1 MFEWITAFVEKSGY
15 FGIALLMLAEN
26 VFPPIPSELIMPL
39 AGFVAARGELNAA
52 LVVAAGTV
60 GSVLGALLWYY
71 AGRCLGFDRLEA
83 LASRHGRW
91 LTVSSAL
98 LEQTQSFFCR
108 HSGKAVFFAR
118 LVPAVRTLISI
129 PAGVVKMPLPQ
140 FLLYSTLG
148 TALWNATLVGAGYW
162 LESQY
167 RQVAEWM
174 NPITY
179 GLLGLLALLYVYRL
193 VTFRP
198 KQSR

>member
-15 FGIALLMLAEN
+15 LGIALLMLAEN

-60 GSVLGALLWYY
+60 GSVLGALFWYS
-71 AGRCLGFDRLEA
+71 AGRWIGIDRLKA
-83 LASRHGRW
+83 FAYRHGRW
-91 LTVSSAL
+91 LTVSPQE
-98 LEQTQSFFCR
+98 LEQTQAFFCR
-108 HSGKAVFFAR
+108 HSDKAVFFAR
-118 LVPAVRTLISI
+118 LIPAVRTLISV

-148 TALWNATLVGAGYW
+148 TTVWNGILVGAGYW
-162 LESQY
+162 LGSQY

-179 GLLGLLALLYVYRL
+179 GLLGVLALWYLYRV

-198 KQSR
+198 KRSR

>member
-15 FGIALLMLAEN
+15 WGIALLMLAEN

-39 AGFVAARGELNAA
+39 AGFVAARGELNVA
-52 LVVAAGTV
+52 LAVAAGTI

-71 AGRCLGFDRLEA
+71 AGRCLGIDRLKA
-83 LASRHGRW
+83 FASDHGRW
-91 LTVSSAL
+91 LTVSPAL

-118 LVPAVRTLISI
+118 LVPAIRTLISI
-129 PAGVVKMPLPQ
+129 PAGGVTMPLPQ

-148 TALWNATLVGAGYW
+148 TARWPAILVAAGYW
-162 LESQY
+162 LGSQY

-179 GLLGLLALLYVYRL
+179 GVLGVLTLWYLYRV

-198 KQSR
+198 KQSL